1 MKIHY
6 QKKRLHTSLLLGV
19 LWLTISTI
27 GIFTKENRSWTDFG
41 FFLISILYF
50 GMYFYEKKNQYLT
63 LDAHFLSL
71 NQPFGKKIELS
82 ELIQIKKFAGD
93 YILKT
98 AKTELRINTQ
108 IIDSKSLSEL
118 DAELNKLNV
127 EWV

>member
-63 LDAHFLSL
+63 LDTHFLSL

>member
-1 MKIHY
+1 
-6 QKKRLHTSLLLGV
+6 
-19 LWLTISTI
+19 
-27 GIFTKENRSWTDFG
+27 
-41 FFLISILYF
+41 
-50 GMYFYEKKNQYLT
+50 MYFYEKKNQYLT

>member
-6 QKKRLHTSLLLGV
+6 QKKRLHTSLLLVV

-98 AKTELRINTQ
+98 ANTELRINTQ

>member
-63 LDAHFLSL
+63 LDTHFLSL

-98 AKTELRINTQ
+98 ANTELRINTQ

>member
-98 AKTELRINTQ
+98 ANTELRINTQ

>member
-27 GIFTKENRSWTDFG
+27 GIFTKENLSWTDFG

-63 LDAHFLSL
+63 LDTHFLSL

-98 AKTELRINTQ
+98 ANTELRINTQ

>member
-27 GIFTKENRSWTDFG
+27 GIFTKENLSWTDFG

-98 AKTELRINTQ
+98 ANTELRINTQ